1 MELLGGLAFLV
12 GERRFR
18 YADVVETARAWGDWA
33 RIEALAR
40 EGGDPIDADAFRY
53 ARGLLSGDEMRAW
66 LARWDVGFD
75 QWQRWLAREV
85 PREAVVEAVCSGE
98 LERLTRK
105 LAERAAVWESCDAA
119 VWDGSGASVRGG
131 SGVAV
136 RDQSGPALRDGVDA
150 AVWGAAIEAHYA
162 AWREAVV
169 TPPAIERV
177 LSAHRLDWTRVRCVL
192 LRTPDEGVA
201 AEAALCVREDGRD
214 LVAVAG
220 DAGLERA
227 DERLYLSDTP
237 LGPRLIGARVGE
249 LVGPL
254 AVGGELVLALVTE
267 REAPSPEDPE
277 IRARAREAVADRAV
291 ETELL
296 RRVRWAR

>member
-1 MELLGGLAFLV
+1 VTELLGEPAFAV

-18 YADVVETARAWGDWA
+18 YADVVEAARDWGDWA

-53 ARGLLSGDEMRAW
+53 ARELLSGDEMRAW
-66 LARWDVGFD
+66 LARWHLDVED
-75 QWQRWLAREV
+75 WERWLAREL
-85 PREAVVEAVCSGE
+85 PRAVLVDAVCSGE
-98 LERLTRK
+98 LERLTRR
-105 LAERAAVWESCDAA
+105 LAERVAVCDSADPARFAAWCEAAV
-119 VWDGSGASVRGG
+119 
-131 SGVAV
+131 
-136 RDQSGPALRDGVDA
+136 
-150 AVWGAAIEAHYA
+150 
-162 AWREAVV
+162 
-169 TPPAIERV
+169 TPMAIERV

-214 LVAVAG
+214 LAGVAG
-220 DAGLERA
+220 DAGLELA
-227 DERLYLSDTP
+227 DERLYLSDTT
-237 LGPRLIGARVGE
+237 LGPRLTGARIGE
-249 LVGPL
+249 LVGPV

-267 REAPSPEDPE
+267 RAAPSPEDPE
-277 IRARAREAVADRAV
+277 IRARAREAVAERAV